1 MTDKNEINQA
11 ISLLIKVFDDLK
23 VEYLIGGSVASSLYG
38 IARTTLDADIVAKI
52 SVDKIKDLE
61 HSLNK
66 EYYIDPDMILD
77 AIKRKSSFNLIHL
90 ATMIKIDIFTFQDTE
105 YQNEAFQRKK
115 LDSFPEEKG
124 KFFFGSPEDT
134 VINKLDWYKQG
145 NMVSERQWSDIIGIL
160 KVQHK
165 LLDFNYLKKWTGL
178 LNLNDL
184 LLKAFRDAGIK
195 N

>member
-105 YQNEAFQRKK
+105 YQNEAFQRK
-115 LDSFPEEKG
+115 
-124 KFFFGSPEDT
+124 
-134 VINKLDWYKQG
+134 N
-145 NMVSERQWSDIIGIL
+145 
-160 KVQHK
+160 
-165 LLDFNYLKKWTGL
+165 
-178 LNLNDL
+178 
-184 LLKAFRDAGIK
+184 
-195 N
+195 